1 MELIATNI
9 QIAAEPLKVLKA
21 ITTAVGHRDAHDNP
35 PPTVVEIDRTH
46 ERDQAG

>member
-21 ITTAVGHRDAHDNP
+21 ITTTVGHRDAHEP
-35 PPTVVEIDRTH
+35 EPY
-46 ERDQAG
+46 